1 MIIFFSILFL
11 ILEGVTEDGGWG
23 WGSGGSEG
31 LCSSDVILL
40 GITIDNQLQSKQQ
53 IDVTPR
59 NTWRTTVR
67 KHLLNFIPFGE

>member
-1 MIIFFSILFL
+1 M
-11 ILEGVTEDGGWG
+11 GGWG
-23 WGSGGSEG
+23 GGGGGSEG
-31 LCSSDVILL
+31 LCSSEVILL

-59 NTWRTTVR
+59 NTRQTIVR

>member
-11 ILEGVTEDGGWG
+11 ILEGVTEAGGWG
-23 WGSGGSEG
+23 GDGGSEG